1 MNALGTMSILTLYH
15 HRGYFGVGWK
25 WFLDCKKTST
35 TLLNALLEIGPFEKN
50 MTNFENLK
58 QTKLFFLLKKC
69 TDSFYSEFDYCE
81 WTKGTSMWKKWFMKI
96 NQWCEKK

>member
-1 MNALGTMSILTLYH
+1 MIVKILKKHHCANALSKFWHPPRAMNALGTMSILTLYH

-58 QTKLFFLLKKC
+58 QTKLFF
-69 TDSFYSEFDYCE
+69 
-81 WTKGTSMWKKWFMKI
+81 
-96 NQWCEKK
+96 